1 MLRNQESQW
10 LAGSR
15 RKTQPAGSW
24 LLRQGEP
31 QSKIHLLHHGVA
43 RAVYHADNGVER
55 VKEFYFAGEYCF
67 LYLNWLIN
75 TPADYSL
82 QMISAGETTEF
93 PLALLDAP
101 ENQDIKT
108 QLLVQQLIYK
118 EKKSKCCCSIP
129 QSNATST
136 YKHTSRTGSHSSPSA
151 ILPAISALPP
161 LACPVFASVL
171 TKVNALR

>member
-1 MLRNQESQW
+1 M
-10 LAGSR
+10 
-15 RKTQPAGSW
+15 
-24 LLRQGEP
+24 
-31 QSKIHLLHHGVA
+31 A

-67 LYLNWLIN
+67 LYLNWLTN

-82 QMISAGETTEF
+82 QMIAAGETTEI

-118 EKKSKCCCSIP
+118 EKRA
-129 QSNATST
+129 NAAAQYPRATLSVRT
-136 YKHTSRTGSHSSPSA
+136 NTLPGLGVTAHPARSCQLYRHYPVSLSRIRQRLNKG
-151 ILPAISALPP
+151 
-161 LACPVFASVL
+161 
-171 TKVNALR
+171 

>member
-1 MLRNQESQW
+1 MALNHEQQW
-10 LAGSR
+10 FAGSR
-15 RKTQPAGSW
+15 RKTQPTGSW

-43 RAVYHADNGVER
+43 RAVYHADSGVER

-67 LYLNWLIN
+67 LYLNWLTN

-82 QMISAGETTEF
+82 QMIAAGETSEI

-118 EKKSKCCCSIP
+118 EKKEQMLLFNTPEQRYQYVQTHFPDWESQLTQRDLANYIGITPVSL
-129 QSNATST
+129 
-136 YKHTSRTGSHSSPSA
+136 SRIRQRLNKG
-151 ILPAISALPP
+151 
-161 LACPVFASVL
+161 
-171 TKVNALR
+171 

>member
-1 MLRNQESQW
+1 MSRNQESQW

-67 LYLNWLIN
+67 LYLNWLTN

-82 QMISAGETTEF
+82 QIIAAGETTEI

-118 EKKSKCCCSIP
+118 EKKEQMLLLNTPEQRYQYVQMHFPDWESQLTQRDLANYIGITPVSL
-129 QSNATST
+129 
-136 YKHTSRTGSHSSPSA
+136 SRIRQRLNKG
-151 ILPAISALPP
+151 
-161 LACPVFASVL
+161 
-171 TKVNALR
+171 

>member
-1 MLRNQESQW
+1 MSRNQESQW

-43 RAVYHADNGVER
+43 RAVYHADNGIER

-67 LYLNWLIN
+67 LYLNWLTN

-82 QMISAGETTEF
+82 QMIAAGETTEI

-108 QLLVQQLIYK
+108 QLLVQQLI
-118 EKKSKCCCSIP
+118 
-129 QSNATST
+129 
-136 YKHTSRTGSHSSPSA
+136 
-151 ILPAISALPP
+151 
-161 LACPVFASVL
+161 F
-171 TKVNALR
+171 